1 MSEEV
6 KNTLD
11 IECPHCFEENQIN
24 LSKEIKCKKCEKP
37 LIGEKYRKPI
47 FSAMTTILIGSGLGL
62 TADAYLNMNRASVK
76 TEYKMMKTCIDEF
89 GQTATVRD
97 RCACTVE
104 SMVGIIDAQKA
115 RLYGSVWLREVLI
128 SKYKACN

>member
-1 MSEEV
+1 LSEEV

-11 IECPHCFEENQIN
+11 IECPHCHEENQIN

-62 TADAYLNMNRASVK
+62 TADAYLNINRASVK

-89 GQTATVRD
+89 GNLSSVRD
-97 RCACTVE
+97 QCACAVE
-104 SMVGIIDAQKA
+104 SMLGMIDAKRA
-115 RLYGSVWLREVLI
+115 RSLELDQLTNILKSRYYEC
-128 SKYKACN
+128 K

>member
-1 MSEEV
+1 
-6 KNTLD
+6 
-11 IECPHCFEENQIN
+11 
-24 LSKEIKCKKCEKP
+24 
-37 LIGEKYRKPI
+37 
-47 FSAMTTILIGSGLGL
+47 
-62 TADAYLNMNRASVK
+62 
-76 TEYKMMKTCIDEF
+76 MKTCIDQF

>member
-11 IECPHCFEENQIN
+11 IECSHCHEENQIN

-62 TADAYLNMNRASVK
+62 TADAYLNINRASVK

-89 GQTATVRD
+89 GNSSSVRD
-97 RCACTVE
+97 KCVCAVE
-104 SMVGIIDAQKA
+104 SMLGIIDAKRA
-115 RLYGSVWLREVLI
+115 RSLEPDKLRNILE
-128 SKYKACN
+128 SRYYECK